1 MYEAAVIIHLVH
13 GNCVPSG
20 VPCCQVCALPQI
32 AYVHTGPMQV
42 VFHSTHLTFGERFK
56 VVLVAA
62 FVFAFAEVEKAI
74 VRRFSKSAACRASV
88 GRSDRSIGK
97 RGPHT

>member
-13 GNCVPSG
+13 GIRVPSG

-56 VVLVAA
+56 VVPAGA
-62 FVFAFAEVEKAI
+62 FVFAWEKRSFAASEKIAHP
-74 VRRFSKSAACRASV
+74 SAGAAF
-88 GRSDRSIGK
+88 
-97 RGPHT
+97 TL